1 MLIICK
7 SRNFIFQKI
16 IQTGAKTFTSKVGKL
31 SPYEVNQVLTANEY
45 TREFDGGPVK
55 SFDTNQLG
63 SVGFF
68 LFSKTFLLFPTSQS
82 TQFIYKVHFRQC
94 QVQEL
99 TKMKRAK

>member
-68 LFSKTFLLFPTSQS
+68 YLVKLFYFSQPH
-82 TQFIYKVHFRQC
+82 KVHNLYIKSIFGN
-94 QVQEL
+94 V
-99 TKMKRAK
+99 KYKN

>member
-7 SRNFIFQKI
+7 SRNFICQKI

-63 SVGFF
+63 SVG
-68 LFSKTFLLFPTSQS
+68 LKKKTLTFLN
-82 TQFIYKVHFRQC
+82 
-94 QVQEL
+94 L
-99 TKMKRAK
+99 TKYTIYINIKSIFGNAKYKN